1 MWYPVHVCMTTVEL
15 TLPQTHQSDQRSP
28 LRWIGSHVSRNWQM
42 VILAVTGAFGNAALA
57 ALVPIL
63 TGVAFNTILSDPADL
78 TRLLLIVIWIAISQ
92 LIRGGLQFGR
102 NFGAELIGQRLER
115 DIRDELYTSL
125 LGKSMAFHN
134 LQPVGDTMARA
145 TNDVREINL
154 MFNPGF
160 NLVVGSA
167 NFLLMPLIAAPFY
180 HPSLILV
187 PALFII
193 TYFMAIWRYLRQLQ
207 PISDSARRAFGQLN
221 ARLTEAIDGIEVVK
235 GGAQE
240 KAEVS
245 RFTENARVFRDAFV
259 QQGDAEARYL
269 PLLLLGLAQAGAFMH
284 ALLLFQRGILDVGQ
298 VVAYMGLV
306 QLFGFPTF
314 ASLFAYSQ
322 VSLGLASA
330 RRILDLIRRETKLN
344 QNPGGH
350 AQTMRGEITFN
361 DVTFAYPQAE
371 NSLEGVT
378 FHVKPGQTIALV
390 GQTGTGKT
398 TLAKLIN
405 RTHDPFS
412 GQVLVDGVDV
422 REWNLASL
430 RKQISIIEQDVFL
443 FSKTLAENIA
453 FGRPKATQ
461 PEIEQAAKAAQAHDF
476 ILAFK
481 DGYNTVIGERGITL
495 SGGQRQRIALAR
507 AFLTDPRILILDDST
522 SSIDSATED
531 QIQRAIF
538 RAAEGRTT
546 LIITHRIS
554 QIRWADLI
562 IVLQRGKI
570 AAAGP
575 HEVLMEIS
583 DTYRRIFTR
592 DEDK

>member
-1 MWYPVHVCMTTVEL
+1 M
-15 TLPQTHQSDQRSP
+15 
-28 LRWIGSHVSRNWQM
+28 SHVSRNWQM
-42 VILAVTGAFGNAALA
+42 VVLAFVGAFGNAALA

-63 TGVAFNTILSDPADL
+63 IGVAFNTILSDPADL
-78 TRLLLIVIWIAISQ
+78 KRLLLIVIWIAISQ
-92 LIRGGLQFGR
+92 LIRGALQFGR

-125 LGKSMAFHN
+125 LGKSMTFHN

-187 PALFII
+187 PVLFII
-193 TYFMAIWRYLRQLQ
+193 AYFLALWGYLHELQ
-207 PISDSARRAFGQLN
+207 PISDSARHAFGQLN

-240 KAEVS
+240 KAEVF
-245 RFTENARVFRDAFV
+245 RFTENARDFRNAFV
-259 QQGDAEARYL
+259 KQGDAEARYL
-269 PLLLLGLAQAGAFMH
+269 PLLLLGLAQAGAFLH
-284 ALLLFQRGILDVGQ
+284 ALLLFQEGFLDVGQ
-298 VVAYMGLV
+298 VVAYMGLI

-322 VSLGLASA
+322 VSLGMASA
-330 RRILDLIRRETKLN
+330 RRILDLIKRETKLD
-344 QNPGGH
+344 QNTRGF
-350 AQTMRGEITFN
+350 AQTLRGEISFK
-361 DVTFAYPQAE
+361 DVTFAYLETE

-378 FHVKPGQTIALV
+378 FHVKPGQTVALV
-390 GQTGTGKT
+390 GQTGSGKT
-398 TLAKLIN
+398 TLAKLIS
-405 RTHDPFS
+405 RTHDPSS

-422 REWNLASL
+422 RDWNLATL

-443 FSKTLAENIA
+443 FSRTLAENIA
-453 FGRPKATQ
+453 FGRPNATQ
-461 PEIEQAAKAAQAHDF
+461 AEIEQAAKTAQAHDF

-481 DGYNTVIGERGITL
+481 DGYDTIIGERGITL

-554 QIRWADLI
+554 QIRWADQI
-562 IVLQRGKI
+562 IVLRRGRI
-570 AAAGP
+570 AAAGS
-575 HEVLMEIS
+575 HEELMELS
-583 DTYRRIFTR
+583 DTYRLIFTR
-592 DEDK
+592 DEEK